1 MCAKYCGGGL
11 DKKKNVETPAG
22 RTGFASVSTQEAGV
36 ECLEGMREVELE

>member
-1 MCAKYCGGGL
+1 MLSTGGAAWIN
-11 DKKKNVETPAG
+11 KKNVETPAG